1 MAFYS
6 VHLSGS
12 GPEAAAEAAFVR
24 QSFSWKAFFFGPF
37 WLVRH
42 RLWIALLVWAAL
54 YLVLILAAR
63 WLLSADAAFFIGLAL
78 QILLG
83 LEAARLREA
92 KLAAQGYHLAEIIAA
107 PASDQAEIAFF
118 RQSDVTAD
126 AMGTTLDTKSGT
138 QGVARP

>member
-12 GPEAAAEAAFVR
+12 GPKAAAEAAFVR

-37 WLVRH
+37 WLERH

-63 WLLSADAAFFIGLAL
+63 WLISADAAFFIGLAL

-83 LEAARLREA
+83 LEAASLREA

-107 PASDQAEIAFF
+107 PASDQAEIAFY
-118 RQSDVTAD
+118 RQSDAAGTA
-126 AMGTTLDTKSGT
+126 LDTEFGT